1 MVKQVKTLR
10 LIITGK
16 NKIVNQPKVDE
27 NNYHFNSLNANAF
40 PTMVTATA

>member
-1 MVKQVKTLR
+1 MVKQVKTSR

-27 NNYHFNSLNANAF
+27 NNYRFNFLNANVS
-40 PTMVTATA
+40 PMMGTATA